1 MDVHTLT
8 NQTLRSAI
16 WRNQASFPSVVPV
29 FEKQTRPD
37 IQWRVVQLY
46 FVRGWSF
53 GDLAKRYQ
61 VTPQRVMQ
69 IVTLW
74 RIRAVTLG
82 YIQEIPSEDS
92 VPAPRIRQ
100 DQRPEL
106 EPMLP
111 YTSDDQSSK
120 LFRHAATP

>member
-8 NQTLRSAI
+8 NQALRSAI
-16 WRNQASFPSVVPV
+16 WKNQASFPSVVPV

-46 FVRGWSF
+46 FVRGWSV

-69 IVTLW
+69 IVTIW
-74 RIRAVTLG
+74 RMRAVTLG
-82 YIQEIPSEDS
+82 YIQEIPSDDPI
-92 VPAPRIRQ
+92 PAIGIHQGQWP
-100 DQRPEL
+100 PL

-111 YTSDDQSSK
+111 YTSDDQSSGVG
-120 LFRHAATP
+120 RQASS

>member
-74 RIRAVTLG
+74 RMRAVTLG
-82 YIQEIPSEDS
+82 YIQEIPPEDS